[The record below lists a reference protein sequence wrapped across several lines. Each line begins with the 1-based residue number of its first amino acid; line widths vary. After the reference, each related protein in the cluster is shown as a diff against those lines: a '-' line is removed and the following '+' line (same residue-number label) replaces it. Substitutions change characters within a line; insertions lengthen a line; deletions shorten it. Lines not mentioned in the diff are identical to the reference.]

1 MALLEDDMTNMLGR
15 GLGVVAMAALAAGLG
30 AGPAKA
36 RHSDW
41 GLPLVG
47 GLVGGAGLTALYYNS
62 QRHDQERSAPPAQ
75 VVQPVYV
82 APAATVPAVAPAPA
96 VPSATTI
103 ESQLN
108 VLDQLAAKGYI
119 TPAEYQA
126 RRQALLD
133 QL

>member
-1 MALLEDDMTNMLGR
+1 MAFWEGEMMKLLGR
-15 GLGVVAMAALAAGLG
+15 RLSVVAVAVLGTGLG
-30 AGPAKA
+30 ASPSQAH
-36 RHSDW
+36 HSDW

-62 QRHDQERSAPPAQ
+62 QRRDEPRTQ
-75 VVQPVYV
+75 VVQQPVYV
-82 APAATVPAVAPAPA
+82 TPAAAPVVAATPA
-96 VPSATTI
+96 VPTASTI
-103 ESQLN
+103 EQQLN

>member
-1 MALLEDDMTNMLGR
+1 MAPLEDDMRNMLGR
-15 GLGVVAMAALAAGLG
+15 GLGVVAITALAAGVG
-30 AGPAKA
+30 AGPAQA

-62 QRHDQERSAPPAQ
+62 QRQHQQQSAPAQ

-82 APAATVPAVAPAPA
+82 TPAAVPAAAPA

-103 ESQLN
+103 EDQLN

-119 TPAEYQA
+119 TPAQYQA

>member
-1 MALLEDDMTNMLGR
+1 MRNMLGR
-15 GLGVVAMAALAAGLG
+15 GLGVVAITALAAGVG
-30 AGPAKA
+30 ASPAQA

-47 GLVGGAGLTALYYNS
+47 GLVGGAGLTALYYHS
-62 QRHDQERSAPPAQ
+62 QQQHQQAAPAAQ

-82 APAATVPAVAPAPA
+82 TPAAAPAAPA

-103 ESQLN
+103 EDQLN

-119 TPAEYQA
+119 TPALYQA

>member
-1 MALLEDDMTNMLGR
+1 MKTLGR
-15 GLGVVAMAALAAGLG
+15 GLGIVAVAALAAGLG
-30 AGPAKA
+30 ASPGQAH
-36 RHSDW
+36 HSDW

-62 QRHDQERSAPPAQ
+62 QQHSQPRTE
-75 VVQPVYV
+75 VVQQPVYV
-82 APAATVPAVAPAPA
+82 TPAVAAAPAAPA
-96 VPSATTI
+96 VPAASTI
-103 ESQLN
+103 EQQLN

>member
-1 MALLEDDMTNMLGR
+1 MMKTLGG
-15 GLGVVAMAALAAGLG
+15 GLGIVAMAALAAGLG
-30 AGPAKA
+30 ASRAQA
-36 RHSDW
+36 HHSDW

-62 QRHDQERSAPPAQ
+62 QQHSQPRTE
-75 VVQPVYV
+75 VVQQPVYV
-82 APAATVPAVAPAPA
+82 APAAVPVAAPA
-96 VPSATTI
+96 VPSASTI
-103 ESQLN
+103 EDKLN

-119 TPAEYQA
+119 TPAQYQA

>member
-1 MALLEDDMTNMLGR
+1 MRLGEVEMR
-15 GLGVVAMAALAAGLG
+15 LPGTGIVVALGVALG
-30 AGPAKA
+30 ASPGQAH
-36 RHSDW
+36 HSDW

-47 GLVGGAGLTALYYNS
+47 GLVGGAGLTALYYNHKS
-62 QRHDQERSAPPAQ
+62 SEEQQARPAPA
-75 VVQPVYV
+75 QPVYV
-82 APAATVPAVAPAPA
+82 TPAAAPA

-103 ESQLN
+103 EDKLN

-119 TPAEYQA
+119 TPDQYKA

>member
-1 MALLEDDMTNMLGR
+1 MRLLGTGIIVA
-15 GLGVVAMAALAAGLG
+15 LGVALG
-30 AGPAKA
+30 ASPGQAH
-36 RHSDW
+36 HSDW

-47 GLVGGAGLTALYYNS
+47 GLVGGAGLTALYYNHKS
-62 QRHDQERSAPPAQ
+62 SEEQQRAQPVYAAPPA
-75 VVQPVYV
+75 P
-82 APAATVPAVAPAPA
+82 APAAAAPA

-103 ESQLN
+103 EDKLN

-119 TPAEYQA
+119 TPAQYKA